1 MQIKGTSIFAQM
13 LTFINKN
20 KFAKIVKEYKGDKYA
35 KKLTCWDQ
43 LVSMMFCHLGQ
54 AKALREICNGLKST
68 LGKLSHLGVR
78 TTPVHST
85 LAYANAHRPYEIYR
99 DTFFALYDTVSY
111 AWSKVGKRKFKFKN
125 KLFSIDSTIIDL
137 CLEMFDWAHFRRKKG
152 AVKLHLMLD
161 HDGYLP
167 NFAHITDGK
176 TSDVKALKNDMLE
189 EISFPKH
196 SIIVLDRGYNDYK
209 LFSHWC
215 IQEIYF
221 VTKMKSNAVYTVTKT
236 RSLPENSPI
245 IKDEEIRL
253 TGFYSKKK
261 CPFLL
266 RRIEVYDEEN
276 DRVIVLLTNN
286 MKLAASTV
294 SRIYRD
300 RWEIE
305 IFFKTI
311 KQNLK
316 IKTFVG
322 TTPNAV
328 KIQLWTALIAI
339 LLIKYLKMISSYG
352 RWSMSNLIAL
362 LRFNLF
368 SYRDL
373 IEWINN
379 PYKEPPHLDG
389 NGQLTLSFVGQQG
402 GTPILNT

>member
-1 MQIKGTSIFAQM
+1 
-13 LTFINKN
+13 
-20 KFAKIVKEYKGDKYA
+20 
-35 KKLTCWDQ
+35 
-43 LVSMMFCHLGQ
+43 MFYHLGQ

-78 TTPVHST
+78 TSPVHST

-99 DTFFALYDTVSY
+99 DTFFSLYDTVSY

-189 EISFPKH
+189 AISFPKN

-221 VTKMKSNAVYTVTKT
+221 VTKMKSNAVYTVTKN
-236 RSLPENSPI
+236 RSLPDNSPI
-245 IKDEEIRL
+245 IKVQEIRL
-253 TGFYSKKK
+253 TGFYSKKE

-276 DRVIVLLTNN
+276 DLIIVLLTNN

-305 IFFKTI
+305 PDSYRVFKTI

-322 TTPNAV
+322 TSPNAV

-339 LLIKYLKMISSYG
+339 LLIKYLKMISTYG

-368 SYRDL
+368 TYRDL
-373 IEWINN
+373 IEWLNN
-379 PYKEPPHLDG
+379 PYNGPPHLDD
-389 NGQLTLSFVGQQG
+389 NGQLSLPFFGQQG
-402 GTPILNT
+402 HSPILKS